1 MAIKTR
7 RGSAGEDVTATE
19 QFVEDVVAT
28 DEDQSYE
35 VEGTDS
41 PEETVQEATVITDDH
56 EVVNPTEDGEIVDE
70 EIEENREGRRGR
82 RTRRGVRRGSRKG
95 LTYGELRDMLPANGD
110 ADEEDRIFKEVGFD
124 DTTEEADVFFRAL
137 EGDPGSSY
145 IFEQTIGRAGGR
157 RGSRKGDG
165 EEEDV
170 EEVIM
175 NEDGDTQEVELPEP
189 DEEELE
195 KREGLRGRRTR
206 RGSRKG
212 ATLVD
217 GKSPMDYL
225 KMLEELQGFPEEREI
240 IESGDEDA
248 AEEYLKKD
256 AQLNNQSYE
265 EAVRSIAEEYGD
277 DSYLGGRKGSRK
289 GSRRGSRKGNGY
301 GGKSE
306 VHQESIKAAVAVAM
320 RDRRL

>member
-41 PEETVQEATVITDDH
+41 PEDTVQEATVITDDH
-56 EVVNPTEDGEIVDE
+56 EVVNPIEDGEIVDE
-70 EIEENREGRRGR
+70 EIEETREGRRGR
-82 RTRRGVRRGSRKG
+82 RTRRGV
-95 LTYGELRDMLPANGD
+95 
-110 ADEEDRIFKEVGFD
+110 
-124 DTTEEADVFFRAL
+124 
-137 EGDPGSSY
+137 
-145 IFEQTIGRAGGR
+145 
-157 RGSRKGDG
+157 
-165 EEEDV
+165 
-170 EEVIM
+170 
-175 NEDGDTQEVELPEP
+175 
-189 DEEELE
+189 
-195 KREGLRGRRTR
+195 R

-240 IESGDEDA
+240 IESGDENA

-256 AQLNNQSYE
+256 AQINDQSYE
-265 EAVRSIAEEYGD
+265 EAVRSIAEEYDD
-277 DSYLGGRKGSRK
+277 DSYLGGRKGSHK
-289 GSRRGSRKGNGY
+289 GSRKGIAY

>member
-1 MAIKTR
+1 MAIRTR

-35 VEGTDS
+35 VKGTDS

-56 EVVNPTEDGEIVDE
+56 EVVNPIEDGEIVDE
-70 EIEENREGRRGR
+70 EIEETRE
-82 RTRRGVRRGSRKG
+82 
-95 LTYGELRDMLPANGD
+95 
-110 ADEEDRIFKEVGFD
+110 
-124 DTTEEADVFFRAL
+124 
-137 EGDPGSSY
+137 
-145 IFEQTIGRAGGR
+145 GR

-165 EEEDV
+165 EEEEV

-189 DEEELE
+189 DEGELGE
-195 KREGLRGRRTR
+195 REGRRGRRTR

-240 IESGDEDA
+240 IASGDENA

-256 AQLNNQSYE
+256 AQINGQSYE
-265 EAVRSIAEEYGD
+265 EAVRSIAEEYDD

-289 GSRRGSRKGNGY
+289 GSRKGIAY

>member
-1 MAIKTR
+1 MAIRSRK
-7 RGSAGEDVTATE
+7 GSAGDDVTSTE
-19 QFVEDVVAT
+19 QFVEDVVVA

-56 EVVNPTEDGEIVDE
+56 EVVNPIEDGEIAEE
-70 EIEENREGRRGR
+70 EIEESRE
-82 RTRRGVRRGSRKG
+82 
-95 LTYGELRDMLPANGD
+95 
-110 ADEEDRIFKEVGFD
+110 
-124 DTTEEADVFFRAL
+124 
-137 EGDPGSSY
+137 
-145 IFEQTIGRAGGR
+145 GR

-195 KREGLRGRRTR
+195 EREGRRGRRTR

-212 ATLVD
+212 RASDDTIDVII
-217 GKSPMDYL
+217 STA
-225 KMLEELQGFPEEREI
+225 ER
-240 IESGDEDA
+240 
-248 AEEYLKKD
+248 
-256 AQLNNQSYE
+256 
-265 EAVRSIAEEYGD
+265 EYGD
-277 DSYLGGRKGSRK
+277 LEDLTGTQADDVCRKVAEQTGESFEEVRDLLKEMDELNGVERQGRKGSRK
-289 GSRRGSRKGNGY
+289 GIAY

>member
-7 RGSAGEDVTATE
+7 RGSAGEDVTSTE

-56 EVVNPTEDGEIVDE
+56 EVVNPIKDGEIVDE
-70 EIEENREGRRGR
+70 EIEETREGRRGR
-82 RTRRGVRRGSRKG
+82 RTRRGSRKG
-95 LTYGELRDMLPANGD
+95 ATMVDGKSPMEYLKMLEELQGFPEEREIISSGDEDSAEEYLKKDAQLNNQTY
-110 ADEEDRIFKEVGFD
+110 
-124 DTTEEADVFFRAL
+124 EEAVRSIA
-137 EGDPGSSY
+137 EEYGDDSY
-145 IFEQTIGRAGGR
+145 LGGR
-157 RGSRKGDG
+157 NGSRKGDK
-165 EEEDV
+165 EEDV

-189 DEEELE
+189 NEE
-195 KREGLRGRRTR
+195 REGRRGKRTRRGVR

-212 ATLVD
+212 RASDDTIDVIID
-217 GKSPMDYL
+217 TAEREYGD
-225 KMLEELQGFPEEREI
+225 LEELTGAQADDVCRKV
-240 IESGDEDA
+240 
-248 AEEYLKKD
+248 AEQTGE
-256 AQLNNQSYE
+256 SYE
-265 EAVRSIAEEYGD
+265 EVRDLLKEMDELNGVERQ
-277 DSYLGGRKGSRK
+277 G
-289 GSRRGSRKGNGY
+289 RRGSRKGNGY

-306 VHQESIKAAVAVAM
+306 VHQESIKTAVAVAM

>member
-1 MAIKTR
+1 MAIRSRK
-7 RGSAGEDVTATE
+7 GSAGDDVTSTE
-19 QFVEDVVAT
+19 QFVEDVVVA
-28 DEDQSYE
+28 DKDQSYE

-56 EVVNPTEDGEIVDE
+56 KVVNPIEDGEIAEE
-70 EIEENREGRRGR
+70 EIEESRE
-82 RTRRGVRRGSRKG
+82 
-95 LTYGELRDMLPANGD
+95 
-110 ADEEDRIFKEVGFD
+110 
-124 DTTEEADVFFRAL
+124 
-137 EGDPGSSY
+137 
-145 IFEQTIGRAGGR
+145 GR

-195 KREGLRGRRTR
+195 EREGRRGRRTR

-240 IESGDEDA
+240 IASGDENA

-256 AQLNNQSYE
+256 AQINGQSYE

-289 GSRRGSRKGNGY
+289 GSRKGIAY

>member
-7 RGSAGEDVTATE
+7 RGSAGEDVTETE

-56 EVVNPTEDGEIVDE
+56 EVVNPIEDGEIVDE
-70 EIEENREGRRGR
+70 EIEETREGRRGVRRGLRKGDGEEEEVEEVIINEDGDTQEVELPEPDEEELEELEESEEREGRRGR

-95 LTYGELRDMLPANGD
+95 LTYGELRDMLPTNGD

-157 RGSRKGDG
+157 RGSR
-165 EEEDV
+165 
-170 EEVIM
+170 
-175 NEDGDTQEVELPEP
+175 N
-189 DEEELE
+189 
-195 KREGLRGRRTR
+195 
-206 RGSRKG
+206 
-212 ATLVD
+212 
-217 GKSPMDYL
+217 
-225 KMLEELQGFPEEREI
+225 
-240 IESGDEDA
+240 
-248 AEEYLKKD
+248 
-256 AQLNNQSYE
+256 
-265 EAVRSIAEEYGD
+265 
-277 DSYLGGRKGSRK
+277 
-289 GSRRGSRKGNGY
+289 GNAY

-306 VHQESIKAAVAVAM
+306 VHQESIKAAVAIAM

>member
-1 MAIKTR
+1 MAINTR
-7 RGSAGEDVTATE
+7 KGSAGEDVTATE
-19 QFVEDVVAT
+19 QFVEDVVAI

-56 EVVNPTEDGEIVDE
+56 EVVNHIEDGEIVDE
-70 EIEENREGRRGR
+70 EIEE
-82 RTRRGVRRGSRKG
+82 TR
-95 LTYGELRDMLPANGD
+95 
-110 ADEEDRIFKEVGFD
+110 DERH
-124 DTTEEADVFFRAL
+124 
-137 EGDPGSSY
+137 
-145 IFEQTIGRAGGR
+145 
-157 RGSRKGDG
+157 GSRKGDG

-195 KREGLRGRRTR
+195 EREGR
-206 RGSRKG
+206 RG
-212 ATLVD
+212 V
-217 GKSPMDYL
+217 
-225 KMLEELQGFPEEREI
+225 
-240 IESGDEDA
+240 
-248 AEEYLKKD
+248 
-256 AQLNNQSYE
+256 
-265 EAVRSIAEEYGD
+265 
-277 DSYLGGRKGSRK
+277 
-289 GSRRGSRKGNGY
+289 RRGSRKGNAY

>member
-7 RGSAGEDVTATE
+7 KGSAGEDVTATE

-41 PEETVQEATVITDDH
+41 PEENVQEATVITDDH
-56 EVVNPTEDGEIVDE
+56 EVVNPIEDGEIVDE
-70 EIEENREGRRGR
+70 EIEETREVRRGR
-82 RTRRGVRRGSRKG
+82 RT
-95 LTYGELRDMLPANGD
+95 
-110 ADEEDRIFKEVGFD
+110 
-124 DTTEEADVFFRAL
+124 
-137 EGDPGSSY
+137 
-145 IFEQTIGRAGGR
+145 R

-165 EEEDV
+165 EEEDI

-195 KREGLRGRRTR
+195 EIEASEEREGRRGRRTR

-240 IESGDEDA
+240 IASGDENA

-256 AQLNNQSYE
+256 AQLNNQTYE
-265 EAVRSIAEEYGD
+265 EAVRSIAEEYDD
-277 DSYLGGRKGSRK
+277 DSYLGGRNGSRK
-289 GSRRGSRKGNGY
+289 GSRKGISY

>member
-1 MAIKTR
+1 MAIRSRK
-7 RGSAGEDVTATE
+7 GSAGDDVTSTE
-19 QFVEDVVAT
+19 QFVEDVVVA
-28 DEDQSYE
+28 EDQSYE

-56 EVVNPTEDGEIVDE
+56 EVVNPIEDGEIAKE
-70 EIEENREGRRGR
+70 EIEESRE
-82 RTRRGVRRGSRKG
+82 
-95 LTYGELRDMLPANGD
+95 
-110 ADEEDRIFKEVGFD
+110 
-124 DTTEEADVFFRAL
+124 
-137 EGDPGSSY
+137 
-145 IFEQTIGRAGGR
+145 GR

-175 NEDGDTQEVELPEP
+175 NEDGDTKEVELPEP

-195 KREGLRGRRTR
+195 EREGRRGRRTR
-206 RGSRKG
+206 RGARKG

-240 IESGDEDA
+240 IASGDENS

-256 AQLNNQSYE
+256 AQINGQSYE

-289 GSRRGSRKGNGY
+289 GIVY

>member
-1 MAIKTR
+1 MAIRSRK
-7 RGSAGEDVTATE
+7 GSAGDDVTSTE
-19 QFVEDVVAT
+19 QFVEDVVVA

-56 EVVNPTEDGEIVDE
+56 EVVNPIEDGEIVDE
-70 EIEENREGRRGR
+70 EIEETREGRRGR

-95 LTYGELRDMLPANGD
+95 LTYGELRDMLPTNGD

-124 DTTEEADVFFRAL
+124 ENTEEADVFFRAL

-145 IFEQTIGRAGGR
+145 IFEQTIGRSGG
-157 RGSRKGDG
+157 RKGDG

-175 NEDGDTQEVELPEP
+175 NEDGDTKEVELPEP
-189 DEEELE
+189 DEEELDE
-195 KREGLRGRRTR
+195 ESEELEGRRGRRTR

-212 ATLVD
+212 ATMVD
-217 GKSPMDYL
+217 GKSPMEYL
-225 KMLEELQGFPEEREI
+225 RILHKLQWFPEEREI
-240 IESGDEDA
+240 LASGDEDA

-256 AQLNNQSYE
+256 AQLNNQTYE
-265 EAVRSIAEEYGD
+265 EAVRSIVKEYEDLSNIDVRNG
-277 DSYLGGRKGSRK
+277 SRKGSRK
-289 GSRRGSRKGNGY
+289 GIAY

>member
-56 EVVNPTEDGEIVDE
+56 EVVNPIEDGEIVDE
-70 EIEENREGRRGR
+70 EIEETREGRRG
-82 RTRRGVRRGSRKG
+82 V
-95 LTYGELRDMLPANGD
+95 
-110 ADEEDRIFKEVGFD
+110 
-124 DTTEEADVFFRAL
+124 
-137 EGDPGSSY
+137 
-145 IFEQTIGRAGGR
+145 R

-195 KREGLRGRRTR
+195 EREGRRGRRTR

-212 ATLVD
+212 ATMVD

-225 KMLEELQGFPEEREI
+225 KMLEELQGFPEEHEI
-240 IESGDEDA
+240 IASGDENA

-256 AQLNNQSYE
+256 AQINGQSYE
-265 EAVRSIAEEYGD
+265 EAVRSISEEYND
-277 DSYLGGRKGSRK
+277 DSYLGVRKGSRK
-289 GSRRGSRKGNGY
+289 GSRKGIAY
-301 GGKSE
+301 GGKSD
-306 VHQESIKAAVAVAM
+306 VHQESIKAAVVVAM

>member
-7 RGSAGEDVTATE
+7 KGSAGEDVTATE

-56 EVVNPTEDGEIVDE
+56 EVVNPIEDGEIVDE
-70 EIEENREGRRGR
+70 EIEETREGRRGRRTRRGSRKGDGEEEDVEEVIMNEDGDTQEVELPEPDEEELEEIEESEEREGRRGR

-95 LTYGELRDMLPANGD
+95 LTYGELRDMLPTNGD

-145 IFEQTIGRAGGR
+145 IFEQTIGRSGGR
-157 RGSRKGDG
+157 KDSRKG
-165 EEEDV
+165 
-170 EEVIM
+170 
-175 NEDGDTQEVELPEP
+175 
-189 DEEELE
+189 
-195 KREGLRGRRTR
+195 
-206 RGSRKG
+206 
-212 ATLVD
+212 
-217 GKSPMDYL
+217 
-225 KMLEELQGFPEEREI
+225 
-240 IESGDEDA
+240 
-248 AEEYLKKD
+248 
-256 AQLNNQSYE
+256 
-265 EAVRSIAEEYGD
+265 IA
-277 DSYLGGRKGSRK
+277 
-289 GSRRGSRKGNGY
+289 Y

>member
-56 EVVNPTEDGEIVDE
+56 EVVNPIEDGEIVDE
-70 EIEENREGRRGR
+70 EIEETREGRRGR
-82 RTRRGVRRGSRKG
+82 RTRRGSRKG
-95 LTYGELRDMLPANGD
+95 ITYGELRDMLPTNGD

-124 DTTEEADVFFRAL
+124 ENTEEADVFFRAL

-145 IFEQTIGRAGGR
+145 IFEQTIGRVGGR
-157 RGSRKGDG
+157 KGSRKGDG

-189 DEEELE
+189 DEE
-195 KREGLRGRRTR
+195 REGRRGRRTR

-212 ATLVD
+212 ATMVD
-217 GKSPMDYL
+217 GKSPMEYL

-240 IESGDEDA
+240 IASGDEDA

-256 AQLNNQSYE
+256 AQLNNQTYE
-265 EAVRSIAEEYGD
+265 EAVRSIAEEFED
-277 DSYLGGRKGSRK
+277 DNYLGGRK

-320 RDRRL
+320 SDRRL

>member
-41 PEETVQEATVITDDH
+41 PEDTVQEATVITDDH
-56 EVVNPTEDGEIVDE
+56 EVVNPIEDGEIVDE
-70 EIEENREGRRGR
+70 EIEETRE
-82 RTRRGVRRGSRKG
+82 
-95 LTYGELRDMLPANGD
+95 
-110 ADEEDRIFKEVGFD
+110 
-124 DTTEEADVFFRAL
+124 
-137 EGDPGSSY
+137 
-145 IFEQTIGRAGGR
+145 GR
-157 RGSRKGDG
+157 RGSRKGDS

-189 DEEELE
+189 DEEELKE
-195 KREGLRGRRTR
+195 REGRRGRRTR

-212 ATLVD
+212 STLVD

-240 IESGDEDA
+240 ISSGDENA

-256 AQLNNQSYE
+256 AQINGQSYE
-265 EAVRSIAEEYGD
+265 EAVRSIAEEYDD

-289 GSRRGSRKGNGY
+289 GSRKGIAY

>member
-56 EVVNPTEDGEIVDE
+56 EVVNPIEDGELVDE
-70 EIEENREGRRGR
+70 EIEETREGRRGSRKGDGEDEDVEEVIMNEDGDTQEVELPEPDEEELEELEEREEREGRRGR

-95 LTYGELRDMLPANGD
+95 LTYGELRDMLPTDGD

-124 DTTEEADVFFRAL
+124 ETTEEADVFFRAL

-145 IFEQTIGRAGGR
+145 IFEQTIGRAG
-157 RGSRKGDG
+157 
-165 EEEDV
+165 V
-170 EEVIM
+170 
-175 NEDGDTQEVELPEP
+175 
-189 DEEELE
+189 
-195 KREGLRGRRTR
+195 
-206 RGSRKG
+206 
-212 ATLVD
+212 
-217 GKSPMDYL
+217 
-225 KMLEELQGFPEEREI
+225 
-240 IESGDEDA
+240 
-248 AEEYLKKD
+248 
-256 AQLNNQSYE
+256 
-265 EAVRSIAEEYGD
+265 
-277 DSYLGGRKGSRK
+277 RKGSRK
-289 GSRRGSRKGNGY
+289 GNAY

>member
-1 MAIKTR
+1 MAIRTR

-41 PEETVQEATVITDDH
+41 PEYTVQEATVITDDH
-56 EVVNPTEDGEIVDE
+56 EVVNPIEDGEIVDE
-70 EIEENREGRRGR
+70 EIEETRE
-82 RTRRGVRRGSRKG
+82 
-95 LTYGELRDMLPANGD
+95 
-110 ADEEDRIFKEVGFD
+110 
-124 DTTEEADVFFRAL
+124 
-137 EGDPGSSY
+137 
-145 IFEQTIGRAGGR
+145 GR
-157 RGSRKGDG
+157 RGSRKGYG
-165 EEEDV
+165 EDEEV

-195 KREGLRGRRTR
+195 EREGRRGRRTR

-212 ATLVD
+212 ATMVD
-217 GKSPMDYL
+217 GKSPMEYL
-225 KMLEELQGFPEEREI
+225 RILHELQWFPEEREI
-240 IESGDEDA
+240 LASGDEDA

-256 AQLNNQSYE
+256 AQLNNQTYE
-265 EAVRSIAEEYGD
+265 EAVRSIVKEYD
-277 DSYLGGRKGSRK
+277 DLSDLDVRNGSHKGSRK
-289 GSRRGSRKGNGY
+289 GNAY

>member
-41 PEETVQEATVITDDH
+41 PEETVQETTVITDDH
-56 EVVNPTEDGEIVDE
+56 EVVNPIEDGEIVDE
-70 EIEENREGRRGR
+70 EVEETRE
-82 RTRRGVRRGSRKG
+82 
-95 LTYGELRDMLPANGD
+95 
-110 ADEEDRIFKEVGFD
+110 
-124 DTTEEADVFFRAL
+124 
-137 EGDPGSSY
+137 
-145 IFEQTIGRAGGR
+145 GR

-189 DEEELE
+189 DEGELGE
-195 KREGLRGRRTR
+195 REGRRGRRTR

-212 ATLVD
+212 ATMVD
-217 GKSPMDYL
+217 GKSPMEYIKMLADVQELPEKGELTESFDDESAEDYL
-225 KMLEELQGFPEEREI
+225 REE
-240 IESGDEDA
+240 
-248 AEEYLKKD
+248 AE
-256 AQLNNQSYE
+256 ATGQSYE
-265 EAVRSIAEEYGD
+265 EYVRSIAEEFEDGGH
-277 DSYLGGRKGSRK
+277 LGGRKGSRK
-289 GSRRGSRKGNGY
+289 GSRKGIAY

>member
-7 RGSAGEDVTATE
+7 KGSSGEDVTATE

-41 PEETVQEATVITDDH
+41 PEEIVQESTVITDDH
-56 EVVNPTEDGEIVDE
+56 EVVNPIEDGEIVDE
-70 EIEENREGRRGR
+70 EIEETREGRRGR
-82 RTRRGVRRGSRKG
+82 RTRRGV
-95 LTYGELRDMLPANGD
+95 
-110 ADEEDRIFKEVGFD
+110 
-124 DTTEEADVFFRAL
+124 
-137 EGDPGSSY
+137 
-145 IFEQTIGRAGGR
+145 R

-195 KREGLRGRRTR
+195 EIEESEEREGRRGRRTR
-206 RGSRKG
+206 RGVRRGSRRG

-225 KMLEELQGFPEEREI
+225 KMLEELQGFPEQRDI
-240 IESGDEDA
+240 IQSGDEDA

-256 AQLNNQSYE
+256 ADINGQSYE
-265 EAVRSIAEEYGD
+265 EAVRSIAEEFED

-289 GSRRGSRKGNGY
+289 GSRKGIAY

>member
-19 QFVEDVVAT
+19 QFVEDVVAI

-41 PEETVQEATVITDDH
+41 PEETVQEETVITDDH
-56 EVVNPTEDGEIVDE
+56 EVVNPIEDGEIVDE
-70 EIEENREGRRGR
+70 EIEETSEGRRGR
-82 RTRRGVRRGSRKG
+82 RTRRG
-95 LTYGELRDMLPANGD
+95 
-110 ADEEDRIFKEVGFD
+110 I
-124 DTTEEADVFFRAL
+124 
-137 EGDPGSSY
+137 
-145 IFEQTIGRAGGR
+145 R

-175 NEDGDTQEVELPEP
+175 NEDGDTQEVELPDP

-195 KREGLRGRRTR
+195 EREGRRGRRTR
-206 RGSRKG
+206 RGVRRGSRRG

-225 KMLEELQGFPEEREI
+225 KMLEELQGFPEQRDI
-240 IESGDEDA
+240 IQSGDEDA

-256 AQLNNQSYE
+256 ADINSQSYE
-265 EAVRSIAEEYGD
+265 EAVRSIAEEFED

-289 GSRRGSRKGNGY
+289 GSRNGIAY

-306 VHQESIKAAVAVAM
+306 VHQESIKAAVAVAI

>member
-1 MAIKTR
+1 MAIRSRK
-7 RGSAGEDVTATE
+7 GSAGDDVTSTE
-19 QFVEDVVAT
+19 QFVEDVVVA

-56 EVVNPTEDGEIVDE
+56 EVINPIEDGEIAEE
-70 EIEENREGRRGR
+70 EIEESRE
-82 RTRRGVRRGSRKG
+82 VRRGSRKG
-95 LTYGELRDMLPANGD
+95 ES
-110 ADEEDRIFKEVGFD
+110 DEEN
-124 DTTEEADVFFRAL
+124 
-137 EGDPGSSY
+137 
-145 IFEQTIGRAGGR
+145 
-157 RGSRKGDG
+157 
-165 EEEDV
+165 V

-195 KREGLRGRRTR
+195 EREGRRGRHTR

-212 ATLVD
+212 LTYGELRD
-217 GKSPMDYL
+217 
-225 KMLEELQGFPEEREI
+225 MLPTNGDADEEDRIFKEVGF
-240 IESGDEDA
+240 DE
-248 AEEYLKKD
+248 
-256 AQLNNQSYE
+256 NTE
-265 EAVRSIAEEYGD
+265 EADVFFRALEGDPGSSYIFKETIGRS
-277 DSYLGGRKGSRK
+277 GGRKGSRK
-289 GSRRGSRKGNGY
+289 GIAY

>member
-7 RGSAGEDVTATE
+7 KGSAGEDVTATE

-56 EVVNPTEDGEIVDE
+56 EVVNPIEDGEIVDE
-70 EIEENREGRRGR
+70 EIEETREGRRGRRTRRGVRRGSRKGDGEEEEVEEVIVNEDGDTQEVELPEPDEEELEESEESEEREGRRGR

-95 LTYGELRDMLPANGD
+95 LTYGELRDMLPTNGD

-157 RGSRKGDG
+157 RGSR
-165 EEEDV
+165 
-170 EEVIM
+170 
-175 NEDGDTQEVELPEP
+175 N
-189 DEEELE
+189 
-195 KREGLRGRRTR
+195 
-206 RGSRKG
+206 
-212 ATLVD
+212 
-217 GKSPMDYL
+217 
-225 KMLEELQGFPEEREI
+225 
-240 IESGDEDA
+240 
-248 AEEYLKKD
+248 
-256 AQLNNQSYE
+256 
-265 EAVRSIAEEYGD
+265 
-277 DSYLGGRKGSRK
+277 
-289 GSRRGSRKGNGY
+289 GNAY

-306 VHQESIKAAVAVAM
+306 VHQESIKAAVAIAM

>member
-1 MAIKTR
+1 MAIRSRK
-7 RGSAGEDVTATE
+7 GSAGDDVTSTE
-19 QFVEDVVAT
+19 QFVEDVVVA

-41 PEETVQEATVITDDH
+41 PEETVQEATVITDEH
-56 EVVNPTEDGEIVDE
+56 EVVNPIEDGEIVDE
-70 EIEENREGRRGR
+70 EIEETREGRRGR
-82 RTRRGVRRGSRKG
+82 RVTRKGSRRGSRKG
-95 LTYGELRDMLPANGD
+95 LTYGELRDMLPTNGD

-124 DTTEEADVFFRAL
+124 ENTEEADVFFRAL

-145 IFEQTIGRAGGR
+145 IFEQIIGRSGGR
-157 RGSRKGDG
+157 KGSRKGDG

-175 NEDGDTQEVELPEP
+175 NEDGDTKEVELPEP
-189 DEEELE
+189 DEE
-195 KREGLRGRRTR
+195 REGRRGRRTR
-206 RGSRKG
+206 SGSRKG
-212 ATLVD
+212 ATIVD
-217 GKSPMDYL
+217 GKSPMEYL

-240 IESGDEDA
+240 VASGDEDA

-256 AQLNNQSYE
+256 AQLNNQTYE
-265 EAVRSIAEEYGD
+265 EAVRSIAEEYND

-289 GSRRGSRKGNGY
+289 GSRKGIAY
-301 GGKSE
+301 GGKSD

>member
-7 RGSAGEDVTATE
+7 KGSAGEDVTATE

-56 EVVNPTEDGEIVDE
+56 EVVNPIEDGEIVDD
-70 EIEENREGRRGR
+70 EIEETREGRRGR
-82 RTRRGVRRGSRKG
+82 RVTRKGSRRGSRKG
-95 LTYGELRDMLPANGD
+95 LTYGELRDMLPTNGD

-124 DTTEEADVFFRAL
+124 ENTEEADIFFRAL

-145 IFEQTIGRAGGR
+145 IFEQTIGRSGGR
-157 RGSRKGDG
+157 KGSRKGDG
-165 EEEDV
+165 EE

-189 DEEELE
+189 DEE
-195 KREGLRGRRTR
+195 REGRRGRRTR

-212 ATLVD
+212 LTYGELRD
-217 GKSPMDYL
+217 
-225 KMLEELQGFPEEREI
+225 MLPTNGDADEEDRIFKEVGF
-240 IESGDEDA
+240 DE
-248 AEEYLKKD
+248 
-256 AQLNNQSYE
+256 NTE
-265 EAVRSIAEEYGD
+265 EADIFFRALEGDPGSSYIFEQTIGRS
-277 DSYLGGRKGSRK
+277 GGRKGSRK
-289 GSRRGSRKGNGY
+289 GSSKGIAY

-320 RDRRL
+320 HDRRL

>member
-1 MAIKTR
+1 MAINTR

-56 EVVNPTEDGEIVDE
+56 EVVSTVEDGEIVDE
-70 EIEENREGRRGR
+70 DIEETREGRRGR
-82 RTRRGVRRGSRKG
+82 RT
-95 LTYGELRDMLPANGD
+95 
-110 ADEEDRIFKEVGFD
+110 
-124 DTTEEADVFFRAL
+124 
-137 EGDPGSSY
+137 
-145 IFEQTIGRAGGR
+145 R

-189 DEEELE
+189 DEEEELDE
-195 KREGLRGRRTR
+195 ESEEREGRRGRRTR

-212 ATLVD
+212 ATMVD
-217 GKSPMDYL
+217 GKSPMEYL
-225 KMLEELQGFPEEREI
+225 RILHELQWFPEEREI
-240 IESGDEDA
+240 LASGDEDA

-256 AQLNNQSYE
+256 AQLNNQTYE
-265 EAVRSIAEEYGD
+265 EAVRSIVKEYEDLSNLDVRNGA
-277 DSYLGGRKGSRK
+277 RKGSRK
-289 GSRRGSRKGNGY
+289 GIAY

>member
-1 MAIKTR
+1 MAIRTR

-41 PEETVQEATVITDDH
+41 PEETVQESTVITDDH
-56 EVVNPTEDGEIVDE
+56 EVVNPIEDGEIIDE
-70 EIEENREGRRGR
+70 EIEETHEGRRGR
-82 RTRRGVRRGSRKG
+82 RVTRKGSRRGSRKG
-95 LTYGELRDMLPANGD
+95 LTYGELRDMLPTNGD

-124 DTTEEADVFFRAL
+124 ENTEEADVFFRAL

-145 IFEQTIGRAGGR
+145 IFEQTIGRSGGR
-157 RGSRKGDG
+157 KGSRKGDG

-189 DEEELE
+189 DEE
-195 KREGLRGRRTR
+195 REGRRGRRVTRKGSR

-212 ATLVD
+212 LTYGELRD
-217 GKSPMDYL
+217 
-225 KMLEELQGFPEEREI
+225 MLPTNGDADEEDRIFKEVGF
-240 IESGDEDA
+240 DE
-248 AEEYLKKD
+248 
-256 AQLNNQSYE
+256 NTE
-265 EAVRSIAEEYGD
+265 EADVFFRALEGDPGSSYIFEQTIGRS
-277 DSYLGGRKGSRK
+277 GGRKGSRK
-289 GSRRGSRKGNGY
+289 GSRKGIAY

-306 VHQESIKAAVAVAM
+306 VHQESIKSAVTVAM

>member
-7 RGSAGEDVTATE
+7 KGSSGEDVTATE

-41 PEETVQEATVITDDH
+41 PEEIVQESTVITDDH
-56 EVVNPTEDGEIVDE
+56 EVVNPIEDGEIVDE
-70 EIEENREGRRGR
+70 EIEETREGRRG
-82 RTRRGVRRGSRKG
+82 V
-95 LTYGELRDMLPANGD
+95 
-110 ADEEDRIFKEVGFD
+110 
-124 DTTEEADVFFRAL
+124 
-137 EGDPGSSY
+137 
-145 IFEQTIGRAGGR
+145 R

-195 KREGLRGRRTR
+195 EIEESEEREGRRGRRTR
-206 RGSRKG
+206 RGVRRGSRRG

-225 KMLEELQGFPEEREI
+225 KMLEELQGFPEQRDI
-240 IESGDEDA
+240 IQSGDEDA

-256 AQLNNQSYE
+256 ADINGQSYE
-265 EAVRSIAEEYGD
+265 EAVRSIAEEFED

-289 GSRRGSRKGNGY
+289 GSRKGIAY

>member
-1 MAIKTR
+1 MAIRTR

-56 EVVNPTEDGEIVDE
+56 EVVNPIEDGEIVDE
-70 EIEENREGRRGR
+70 EIEETRE
-82 RTRRGVRRGSRKG
+82 
-95 LTYGELRDMLPANGD
+95 
-110 ADEEDRIFKEVGFD
+110 
-124 DTTEEADVFFRAL
+124 
-137 EGDPGSSY
+137 
-145 IFEQTIGRAGGR
+145 GR

-189 DEEELE
+189 DEEE
-195 KREGLRGRRTR
+195 REGRRGRRNR

-212 ATLVD
+212 STLVD

-225 KMLEELQGFPEEREI
+225 KMLEELQGFPEERELI
-240 IESGDEDA
+240 ASGDENA

-256 AQLNNQSYE
+256 AQLNNQTYE

-289 GSRRGSRKGNGY
+289 GSRKGIAY